1 MSIIRFEDFGKPNN
15 LPDSKKV
22 ENKVVKPTQQ
32 PIKKNVAPV
41 VTEKRTLKSIKNKKV
56 VNENAF
62 LVGSDFKVKVVV
74 DVPQSMVKEYIDK
87 VKEETDKDPLD
98 NFSEA
103 EIAEQII
110 TFIIKKNLMIDNLTP
125 EFTVGSENVGNTQ
138 KNKSTVDSDAEDLSD
153 DLDIDSDS
161 GDSEIEFTDFDNND
175 GGDVEIETS
184 SDDADGEIEFENG
197 NESETDEDSDS
208 EFDEFEFEDGDNEEE
223 STTTSTKKT
232 IGDLKKEKNQK
243 IEKKHKE
250 EENSTEEEEEN
261 YIDDTTDIYRNIGYK
276 VGYHEQLANL
286 ISKNNYLI

>member
-1 MSIIRFEDFGKPNN
+1 MSIIRFEDFGKT
-15 LPDSKKV
+15 DSKKV
-22 ENKVVKPTQQ
+22 ENKVVKPTQSETLQ
-32 PIKKNVAPV
+32 PLNKKVATVPV
-41 VTEKRTLKSIKNKKV
+41 VTEKRTIKSLKNKKV

-138 KNKSTVDSDAEDLSD
+138 KNKSSVDSDAEDLSD

-161 GDSEIEFTDFDNND
+161 EDSEIEFTDFDSD

-184 SDDADGEIEFENG
+184 SDDSDGEIEFENG

-208 EFDEFEFEDGDNEEE
+208 EFDEFEFEDGDNEE
-223 STTTSTKKT
+223 TTTSTKKT

>member
-1 MSIIRFEDFGKPNN
+1 MSIIRFEDFGKT
-15 LPDSKKV
+15 DSKKV
-22 ENKVVKPTQQ
+22 ENKVVKPTQTETIE
-32 PIKKNVAPV
+32 PLKKVVNAPV
-41 VTEKRTLKSIKNKKV
+41 VAEKRTIKSIKNKKV

-110 TFIIKKNLMIDNLTP
+110 TFLIKKNLLIDNLTP

-138 KNKSTVDSDAEDLSD
+138 KTKTTIDSDEEDLND
-153 DLDIDSDS
+153 DLDIANDD
-161 GDSEIEFTDFDNND
+161 EIEFNDFEEND
-175 GGDVEIETS
+175 GSDVEVKTNSKTDSEEDS
-184 SDDADGEIEFENG
+184 DGEIEFDNKE
-197 NESETDEDSDS
+197 EDSETDS
-208 EFDEFEFEDGDNEEE
+208 EFDEFEFEEGDNEED
-223 STTTSTKKT
+223 TTTSKKT
-232 IGDLKKEKNQK
+232 IGDLKREKNQK

-261 YIDDTTDIYRNIGYK
+261 YIDDTTDIFKNIGYR

-286 ISKNNYLI
+286 ITKNNYLI

>member
-1 MSIIRFEDFGKPNN
+1 MSIIRFEDFGKT
-15 LPDSKKV
+15 DSKKV
-22 ENKVVKPTQQ
+22 ENKVVKPTQSETLQ
-32 PIKKNVAPV
+32 PLNKKVATAPV

-138 KNKSTVDSDAEDLSD
+138 KNKSTVDSDAEELSD

-161 GDSEIEFTDFDNND
+161 GDSEIEFTDFDSD

-184 SDDADGEIEFENG
+184 SDDSDGEIEFENG
-197 NESETDEDSDS
+197 NESETDSDEDS

-223 STTTSTKKT
+223 TATSTKKT